1 MKMKDKIV
9 QILIVAKKEK
19 LVYNRNRY
27 YYWREMGALKITKV
41 DVRRYDNGS
50 NMKAL
55 ASVVLDDCF
64 IVRDIRVI
72 EGNNGLFV
80 AMPSRKVAD
89 GYRDVAHPLNQET
102 RNMFSE
108 AILDAYQKAE
118 TEEKTEEA

>member
-1 MKMKDKIV
+1 
-9 QILIVAKKEK
+9 
-19 LVYNRNRY
+19 
-27 YYWREMGALKITKV
+27 MGALKITKV

-80 AMPSRKVAD
+80 AMPNRKK
-89 GYRDVAHPLNQET
+89 GG
-102 RNMFSE
+102 
-108 AILDAYQKAE
+108 DAKVV
-118 TEEKTEEA
+118 TEEVATAPETVEEERLDIVYPINKEGRKMIEDAVLAEYEKVLEEGSEE

>member
-1 MKMKDKIV
+1 
-9 QILIVAKKEK
+9 
-19 LVYNRNRY
+19 
-27 YYWREMGALKITKV
+27 MGALKITKV

-108 AILDAYQKAE
+108 AILEAYQKAE